1 MSSRSAAS
9 PGESSGAPSEDELQ
23 RLVDRSEMGAP
34 AAGRAVR
41 DIFSTDE
48 IFERITATADE
59 EFQRPTRLLFLSGV
73 AAGLSIALSFVA
85 RAALTGATPMDSSGL
100 IGNLLYPLGFLLI
113 VGGRYQLFTE
123 NTLTPVTLVLTR
135 IASVPLLL
143 RVWVVVLAANVL
155 GAGIMAFVLAN
166 TGVLN
171 EATAEA
177 ARAFGHHALEV
188 PTADLF
194 WKGVFAG
201 WIVASMVWLTHAAR
215 DATARILIVFLLM
228 YLIPSADLF
237 HCIIGAC
244 EVLFLWFQGEATL
257 WACVSFFGAVVAGNT
272 VGGVLLV
279 GILNFAQ
286 TRDARFPDRDCGQL
300 QLTWSEWLF
309 GLAAGGPGAGT
320 DPSRPFGEGPRELD
334 TPPSERDHVQGPAD
348 AEVALVQY
356 GDYECP
362 TSRLIYL
369 QVRRAM
375 RRMDGDARYVYRH
388 LPLSQQHPHAQRAA
402 CAAEAAGR
410 QSAFWEMHDQLFS
423 HQDRLGEEDL
433 VHYASDLELE
443 LDRFRKDM
451 GDEACE
457 QRVDEDRSSG
467 IRSGVRESDNLFIDG
482 YRYRGEMTADAIA
495 RAARRIRR
503 RAVGLGR
510 EPI

>member
-1 MSSRSAAS
+1 MSQPLAGSSEAK
-9 PGESSGAPSEDELQ
+9 SGAAAEDELQ
-23 RLVDRSEMGAP
+23 RMVDRSEMGAP

-41 DIFSTDE
+41 DIFSADE
-48 IFERITATADE
+48 IFERVTATADE
-59 EFQRPTRLLFLSGV
+59 EFQRPARLLFLSGI
-73 AAGLSIALSFVA
+73 AAGLSIGLSFVA
-85 RAALTGATPMDSSGL
+85 RAALTGATPMDTSGL
-100 IGNLLYPLGFLLI
+100 IGNLLYPIGFLLI

-143 RVWVVVLAANVL
+143 RVWAVVLAANVL
-155 GAGIMAFVLAN
+155 GAAIMAFVLAN

-177 ARAFGHHALEV
+177 AAVFGHHALETSA
-188 PTADLF
+188 PDLF

-237 HCIIGAC
+237 HCVIGAC
-244 EVLFLWFQGEATL
+244 EVLFVFFQGEASL
-257 WACVSFFGAVVAGNT
+257 AACGSFFAAVVAGNT

-309 GLAAGGPGAGT
+309 GLAAGGPGQGP
-320 DPSRPFGEGPRELD
+320 DPSRPLGEGPRQLD
-334 TPPSERDHVQGPAD
+334 TPVSEADHVEGQAD
-348 AEVALVQY
+348 APVTLVHY

-362 TSRLIYL
+362 TSRLITL
-369 QVRRAM
+369 QARRAL
-375 RRMDGDARYVYRH
+375 RRLDGDARYVYRH
-388 LPLSQQHPHAQRAA
+388 LPLSQQHPHAHRAA

-410 QSAFWEMHDQLFS
+410 QGSFWEMHDKLFS

-433 VHYASDLELE
+433 LHYAEALE
-443 LDRFRKDM
+443 LDIERFRRDLE
-451 GDEACE
+451 GDECAA
-457 QRVDEDRSSG
+457 RVDEDRSSG
-467 IRSGVRESDNLFIDG
+467 IRSGVRESNNLFIDG
-482 YRYRGEMTADAIA
+482 YRFQGEMTADVIA
-495 RAARRIRR
+495 RAARRIHRR
-503 RAVGLGR
+503 SVGPDPGR
-510 EPI
+510 